1 MRRIGFA
8 ANRRLLQIEQISHD
22 CALGEDAFQDLQRPR
37 QIAGQRTPA
46 LRFGDANAQALL
58 NALLMFV
65 FVARGFT
72 NKELRQAFAVLLGRR
87 ADDIA
92 PGRMSYELRRLRLH
106 GLIRRLPKT
115 HRYQLTD
122 EGLRTALFYTRL
134 YSRLLRPAMAPI
146 VPPADPASQTTF
158 RAAQAAID
166 HWCDDAHIAAYEK
179 TLTHSQPIHVGQG
192 I

>member
-1 MRRIGFA
+1 M
-8 ANRRLLQIEQISHD
+8 
-22 CALGEDAFQDLQRPR
+22 
-37 QIAGQRTPA
+37 
-46 LRFGDANAQALL
+46 RFGDANAQALL

-65 FVARGFT
+65 FIARGFT
-72 NKELRQAFAVLLGRR
+72 NKELRQAYAVLLGRQT
-87 ADDIA
+87 DDIT

-146 VPPADPASQTTF
+146 APPGGPVSQKTF
-158 RAAQAAID
+158 RAAQSAID
-166 HWCDDAHIAAYEK
+166 YWCDDAHI
-179 TLTHSQPIHVGQG
+179 SG
-192 I
+192 